1 MIKYDKNTCTK
12 KEIKFFEGWNKSLAE
27 YIQALKWSCA
37 NDKAVIIGDTVYTC
51 KRIEKGEYP
60 FDKSKNFQC
69 YEIKKDG
76 VAYHDPNLEYFC
88 RSNIKPFLRIQ
99 YTK

>member
-12 KEIKFFEGWNKSLAE
+12 EEIKFFEGWNKSLAE
-27 YIQALKWSCA
+27 YIEALKWACA

-51 KRIEKGEYP
+51 KRIEKGAYP
-60 FDKSKNFQC
+60 FDRSKNFEC
-69 YEIKKDG
+69 YEIKKDK
-76 VAYHDPNLEYFC
+76 VTCHEPNLEYFC